1 MTYGRNLM
9 TAGVNPKAT
18 GMTWPAHLFDVGI
31 PGSLFSLVLPG
42 TNFHLGLPSQGSAL
56 TDLGGRG
63 NHYSVS
69 STAQA
74 SAGVKADW
82 FIGTQTTHLKYTN
95 AATTQDAIFAARGEA
110 TFAQVVRTKPG
121 AGVVQLIQPD
131 SGSGNSRRIQIL
143 ANASLDIT
151 MAAYYDAFNKTNAL
165 NRKFSTPYADAAT
178 AFQLLVVT
186 ISRDRIVCYAAN
198 PSFGIGADMDSQYPP
213 NAEIPLQA
221 SGGVP
226 CAQNMTGVQFGGPT
240 FKQAARGD
248 NLFDSQWSMLAN
260 YEAALTPPQVGLLSR
275 RVGLFFEA
283 RGLPVLPVSVTGVRH
298 LT

>member
-1 MTYGRNLM
+1 MTYGRNLI

-18 GMTWPAHLFDVGI
+18 GMTWPAHLFDVG
-31 PGSLFSLVLPG
+31 PQGSLVSLLLPG
-42 TNFHLGLPSQGSAL
+42 TNYHVGLPSQGAPL
-56 TDLGGRG
+56 TDLSGRG

-82 FIGTQTTHLKYTN
+82 FIGTATTHLKYTN
-95 AATTQDAIFAARGEA
+95 AASTQDTLFAARGEA
-110 TFAQVVRTKPG
+110 TFVQVVRTKPG
-121 AGVVQLIQPD
+121 TGVVQLIQPD
-131 SGSGNSRRIQIL
+131 SGSGNGRRVQIL
-143 ANASLDIT
+143 SNASFDIT
-151 MAAYYDAFNKTNAL
+151 MTAYYDAFNKTNAL
-165 NRKFSTPYADAAT
+165 NRKFSTPYADRDT
-178 AFQLLVVT
+178 AFQLLVTV
-186 ISRDRIVCYAAN
+186 ISRNRIVCYAAN

-240 FKQAARGD
+240 FKQAARND
-248 NLFDSQWSMLAN
+248 NLFDSQWAMLAN

-275 RVGLFFEA
+275 RIGLFFEA
-283 RGLPVLPVSVTGVRH
+283 RGLPVLPTALTGVRH